1 MQQHSKSEAIGLASM
16 PAPAKIDKMK
26 NAEIMPFAADSEID
40 SHAGERV
47 KKTHGLRKVKV
58 LHDILREK
66 HIVRARGSARSR
78 GQKQ

>member
-26 NAEIMPFAADSEID
+26 NAEMLPYTADSEID

-66 HIVRARGSARSR
+66 HIVRARGSIRSR
-78 GQKQ
+78 GLRQ